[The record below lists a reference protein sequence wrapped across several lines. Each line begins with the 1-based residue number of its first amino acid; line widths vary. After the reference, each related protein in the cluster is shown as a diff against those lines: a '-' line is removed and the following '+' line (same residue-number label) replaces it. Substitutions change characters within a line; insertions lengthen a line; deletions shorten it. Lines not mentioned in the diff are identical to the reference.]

1 VNYRR
6 LGKTDLLVS
15 EIGYGAWGIG
25 GGLWQGS
32 NDEQSMKA
40 LHRAIDLGLNFI
52 DTALAY
58 GQGHSERLV
67 GQVVKQRKET
77 IYVATKIPPRNRRW
91 PAQKGTLLREAFPAQ
106 YIRECTESSLRNLK
120 VDVIDLQ
127 QFHVWD
133 DGWTDDAEW
142 YEMICTLKEE
152 GKIRFVG
159 VSVNDHEP
167 QNALQITGSGKIESV
182 QVIYNIFD
190 QSPAEQLFPLCIERE
205 VGVIVRVPF
214 DEGGLTGKITPETNF
229 PEGDFRARYFR
240 EDRKIQVY
248 ERAKR
253 LERFLG
259 KEAATL
265 PELAL
270 RFCLS
275 HEAVSTVIPGMR
287 TADHVEKNVAVSD
300 GRRLSNEL
308 RDELKNH
315 RWLRN
320 FYH

>member
-6 LGKTDLLVS
+6 FGKTNLLVS

-40 LHRAIDLGLNFI
+40 LHRAIDLGINFI

-67 GQVVKQRKET
+67 GQVVKQRREA

-91 PAQKGTLLREAFPAQ
+91 PAHKGTPLRETFPAQ

-133 DGWTDDAEW
+133 DEWTDDAEW
-142 YEMICTLKEE
+142 YDMICTLKEE
-152 GKIRFVG
+152 GKIRFFG

-167 QNALQITGSGKIESV
+167 QNAIRITDSGKIETV

-190 QSPAEQLFPLCIERE
+190 QSPAEQLLPLCLERE

-214 DEGGLTGKITPETNF
+214 DEGGLTGQITPETSF

-240 EDRKIQVY
+240 GERKVQVY

-253 LERFLG
+253 LEQLLG

-275 HEAVSTVIPGMR
+275 HNAVSTVIPGMR
-287 TADHVEKNVAVSD
+287 TLEHVEMNVAVSN
-300 GRRLSNEL
+300 GRGLSKEL
-308 RDELKNH
+308 LDELKNH
-315 RWLRN
+315 QWLRN